1 VVFAADLG
9 GTHLR
14 AATVDE
20 DGTIHFRLKQKT
32 PHTADPDD
40 IVRALVQA
48 VRQCETQS
56 KTRGDGIRAVSVVVP
71 GSVNVE
77 EGLVVKAPNVA
88 CLDGF
93 RLTAALTSELKLPAI
108 LENDANAAAVGEM
121 WQGAGHGRR
130 TIVCVT
136 LGTGVGG
143 GIILDGKLW
152 RGVND

>member
-1 VVFAADLG
+1 MYGGSGIKSPEVSSDSGAGTARREVVLAADLG

-20 DGTIHFRLKQKT
+20 NGIIHFRLKQKT

-56 KTRGDGIRAVSVVVP
+56 KTNGDGIRAVSVVVP

-77 EGLVVKAPNVA
+77 QGLVVKAPNLS
-88 CLDGF
+88 C
-93 RLTAALTSELKLPAI
+93 
-108 LENDANAAAVGEM
+108 
-121 WQGAGHGRR
+121 
-130 TIVCVT
+130 
-136 LGTGVGG
+136 
-143 GIILDGKLW
+143 
-152 RGVND
+152 